1 MTPVFPSSVD
11 TAELIAAVDLG
22 SNSFHLVIA
31 RIVDGALQLLHR
43 EKQKVQLA
51 DGLDDQQILS
61 DEAMERGLT
70 VLAQFADTLAVVPQD
85 CVRVIATYTLR
96 RAKNR
101 AQFLAR
107 AAEIFPYPIEVI
119 PGQEE
124 ARFIYQGVAHFEHFS
139 GQRLVIDIGGGSTEF
154 AIGQDFQPIRLA
166 SRNMGCVSFAKFYFA
181 KGRISAK
188 RFERALLHAEQE
200 TEAIVNSYKDT
211 GWQQVVGTSGT
222 IKTIFDIIQASGWH
236 SHAIELAHLLKL
248 KQALLAVDNCDDLQL
263 PGLTDDRKHL
273 IAPGLA
279 ILIAAFQMLG
289 IEQMVYVDAALR
301 EGVLFEM
308 SERLQHHDIR
318 AHTIESLKKR
328 YVVDEAQANRV
339 AHTSRLLHSLSA
351 PYWQLDEAWAELL
364 SFAANVYEIGLQIN
378 SASVQR
384 HSAYILNNTNL
395 PGFNQEQQR
404 ILSSLVRFHRR
415 KIKPDDI
422 PDLYLYKTADFIHA
436 LVLFRL
442 SVLLNQKRRDD
453 VLPELS
459 LTASEHC
466 LRLLIPAEWYQQH
479 VVLTADLRSENIYL
493 KRLNLELD
501 LVGLAEESTEE

>member
-1 MTPVFPSSVD
+1 M
-11 TAELIAAVDLG
+11 
-22 SNSFHLVIA
+22 
-31 RIVDGALQLLHR
+31 
-43 EKQKVQLA
+43 
-51 DGLDDQQILS
+51 
-61 DEAMERGLT
+61 
-70 VLAQFADTLAVVPQD
+70 
-85 CVRVIATYTLR
+85 
-96 RAKNR
+96 
-101 AQFLAR
+101 
-107 AAEIFPYPIEVI
+107 I

-339 AHTSRLLHSLSA
+339 AHTSRLLHSLTA
-351 PYWQLDEAWAELL
+351 PYWQLDEEWAELL

-459 LTASEHC
+459 LTATEHC